1 MASTPN
7 PSSTETKRNHPAVK
21 VVRKLDRIIL
31 HCTAT
36 TEGRHVDVDTIRKW
50 HLDRGWSDVGYH
62 FIIYIDGSVHVGRP
76 IEQSG
81 AHTSGHNATT
91 IGVVYVGGTDASGK
105 AKDTMNAAQ
114 ETAFVNLV
122 KHLRDQFGPL
132 TLHGHNEY
140 AAKACPSFKV
150 KDKFKWLV
158 GY

>member
-1 MASTPN
+1 M
-7 PSSTETKRNHPAVK
+7 
-21 VVRKLDRIIL
+21 RKLDRIIL

-36 TEGRHVDVDTIRKW
+36 PEGRHVDVNTIRAW
-50 HLDRGWSDVGYH
+50 HKKRGWSDVGYH
-62 FIIYIDGSVHVGRP
+62 FIIYIDGSVHVGRDV
-76 IEQSG
+76 SKVG
-81 AHTSGHNATT
+81 AHVSGHNATT
-91 IGVVYVGGTDASGK
+91 IGVVYVGGTDAAGK

-122 KHLRDQFGPL
+122 KHLRDEYGPL

-150 KDKFKWLV
+150 KDKFGWLV

>member
-1 MASTPN
+1 M
-7 PSSTETKRNHPAVK
+7 
-21 VVRKLDRIIL
+21 
-31 HCTAT
+31 
-36 TEGRHVDVDTIRKW
+36 
-50 HLDRGWSDVGYH
+50 RGWSDVGYH
-62 FIIYIDGSVHVGRP
+62 FIIYIDGSVHAGRAV
-76 IEQSG
+76 EKTG
-81 AHTSGHNATT
+81 AHVAGHNATT
-91 IGVVYVGGTDASGK
+91 IGVVYVGGTDAAGK

-122 KHLRDQFGPL
+122 KHLRDEYGPL

>member
-1 MASTPN
+1 M
-7 PSSTETKRNHPAVK
+7 
-21 VVRKLDRIIL
+21 RKLDRIIV

-36 TEGRHVDVDTIRKW
+36 PEGRHVDVDTIRVW
-50 HLDRGWSDVGYH
+50 HKARGWSDVGYH
-62 FIIYIDGSVHVGRP
+62 FVIYIDGSVHAGRAV
-76 IEQSG
+76 EKTG
-81 AHTSGHNATT
+81 AHVAGHNATT
-91 IGVVYVGGTDASGK
+91 IGVVYVGGTDAAGK

-122 KHLRDQFGPL
+122 KHLRDEYGPL

>member
-1 MASTPN
+1 M
-7 PSSTETKRNHPAVK
+7 
-21 VVRKLDRIIL
+21 RKLDRIIL

-36 TEGRHVDVDTIRKW
+36 PEGRHVDVDTIRVW
-50 HLDRGWSDVGYH
+50 HKARGWSDVGYH
-62 FIIYIDGSVHVGRP
+62 FVIYFDGSVHAGRAV
-76 IEQSG
+76 EKTG
-81 AHTSGHNATT
+81 AHVAGHNATT
-91 IGVVYVGGTDASGK
+91 IGVVYVGGTDAAGK

-122 KHLRDQFGPL
+122 KHLRDQYGPL

-140 AAKACPSFKV
+140 AAKACPSFIV

>member
-1 MASTPN
+1 
-7 PSSTETKRNHPAVK
+7 
-21 VVRKLDRIIL
+21 VRKLDRIIL

-36 TEGRHVDVDTIRKW
+36 PEGRHVDVDTIRVW
-50 HLDRGWSDVGYH
+50 HKARGWRDIGYH
-62 FIIYIDGSVHVGRP
+62 FIIYVDGSVHAGRAV
-76 IEQSG
+76 EKTG
-81 AHTSGHNATT
+81 AHVSGHNATT
-91 IGVVYVGGTDASGK
+91 IGVVYVGGTDAAGK
-105 AKDTMNAAQ
+105 AKDTMNDAQ

-140 AAKACPSFKV
+140 AAKACPSFIV

>member
-1 MASTPN
+1 
-7 PSSTETKRNHPAVK
+7 
-21 VVRKLDRIIL
+21 VRKLDRIIL

-36 TEGRHVDVDTIRKW
+36 PEGRHVDVDTIRVW
-50 HLDRGWSDVGYH
+50 HKARGWSDVGYH
-62 FIIYIDGSVHVGRP
+62 FVIYFDGSVHAGRAV
-76 IEQSG
+76 EKTG
-81 AHTSGHNATT
+81 AHVSGHNATT
-91 IGVVYVGGTDASGK
+91 IGVVYVGGTDAAGK

>member
-1 MASTPN
+1 M
-7 PSSTETKRNHPAVK
+7 
-21 VVRKLDRIIL
+21 
-31 HCTAT
+31 
-36 TEGRHVDVDTIRKW
+36 
-50 HLDRGWSDVGYH
+50 
-62 FIIYIDGSVHVGRP
+62 
-76 IEQSG
+76 
-81 AHTSGHNATT
+81 
-91 IGVVYVGGTDASGK
+91 VYVGGTDAAGK

-122 KHLRDQFGPL
+122 NHLRDEYGPL

>member
-1 MASTPN
+1 M
-7 PSSTETKRNHPAVK
+7 
-21 VVRKLDRIIL
+21 RKLTRIIL

-36 TEGRHVDVDTIRKW
+36 PDGRHVDVATIRDW
-50 HLDRGWSDVGYH
+50 HRKRGWSDIGYH
-62 FIIYIDGSVHVGRP
+62 YVIYLDGSVHVGRDVAKA
-76 IEQSG
+76 G
-81 AHTSGHNATT
+81 AHVVGHNADT
-91 IGVVYVGGTDASGK
+91 IGVVYVGGTDAGGK

-140 AAKACPSFKV
+140 AAKACPSFNV
-150 KDKFKWLV
+150 KQKFGWLV

>member
-1 MASTPN
+1 
-7 PSSTETKRNHPAVK
+7 
-21 VVRKLDRIIL
+21 VRKLDRIIL

-36 TEGRHVDVDTIRKW
+36 PEGRHVDVDTIRVW
-50 HLDRGWSDVGYH
+50 HKTRGWSDVGYH
-62 FIIYIDGSVHVGRP
+62 FIIYIDGSVHVGRAV
-76 IEQSG
+76 EKTG
-81 AHTSGHNATT
+81 AHVAGHNATT
-91 IGVVYVGGTDASGK
+91 IGVVYVGGTDAAGK
-105 AKDTMNAAQ
+105 AKDTMNERQ

-140 AAKACPSFKV
+140 AAKACPSFIV

>member
-1 MASTPN
+1 M
-7 PSSTETKRNHPAVK
+7 
-21 VVRKLDRIIL
+21 RKLDRIIL

-36 TEGRHVDVDTIRKW
+36 PEGRHVDVDTIRVW
-50 HLDRGWSDVGYH
+50 HKARGWSDVGYH
-62 FIIYIDGSVHVGRP
+62 FFIYIDGSVHAGRAV
-76 IEQSG
+76 EKTG
-81 AHTSGHNATT
+81 AHVSGHNATT
-91 IGVVYVGGTDASGK
+91 IGVVYVGGTDAAGK

>member
-1 MASTPN
+1 M
-7 PSSTETKRNHPAVK
+7 
-21 VVRKLDRIIL
+21 RKLDRIIV

-36 TEGRHVDVDTIRKW
+36 PEGRHVDVDTIRVW
-50 HLDRGWSDVGYH
+50 HKARGWSDVGYH
-62 FIIYIDGSVHVGRP
+62 FVIYLDGSVHAGRAV
-76 IEQSG
+76 EKTG
-81 AHTSGHNATT
+81 AHVSGHNATT
-91 IGVVYVGGTDASGK
+91 IGVVYVGGTDAAGK

-122 KHLRDQFGPL
+122 KHLRDEYGPL

-140 AAKACPSFKV
+140 AAKACPSFIV